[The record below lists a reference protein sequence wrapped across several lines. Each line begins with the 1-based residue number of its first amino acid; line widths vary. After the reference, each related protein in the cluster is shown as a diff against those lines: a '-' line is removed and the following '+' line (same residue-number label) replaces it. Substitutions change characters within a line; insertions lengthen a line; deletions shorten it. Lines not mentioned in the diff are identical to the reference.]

1 MLSFLYWLRGRAGG
15 TSGVA
20 EQVDQLVA
28 TNLAN
33 AQGDDESGKATRAY
47 EKKK

>member
-1 MLSFLYWLRGRAGG
+1 MLSFLYWLRGRPGG

-20 EQVDQLVA
+20 EQVDQLAV

-33 AQGDDESGKATRAY
+33 AQGDAESGKATRVH